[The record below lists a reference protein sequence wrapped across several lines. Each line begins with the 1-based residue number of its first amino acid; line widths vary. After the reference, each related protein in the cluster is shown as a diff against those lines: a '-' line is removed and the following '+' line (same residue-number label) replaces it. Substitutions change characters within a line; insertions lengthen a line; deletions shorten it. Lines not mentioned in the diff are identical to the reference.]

1 MTQRSANDSLE
12 QFKWLR
18 GGVLAVHAM
27 VNTVDFLD
35 ETVRKRFD
43 WSALAYLTEQMQDAV
58 LSDAFAEYIDE
69 LEERVQRELRDRRTE
84 GDGSKGEEL
93 PATVTGLMEKLRES
107 LDRAS
112 TGSKS
117 RPRTS
122 KRAKFTAL
130 SSSRK
135 DADGENQK

>member
-1 MTQRSANDSLE
+1 MTERSANDSLE

-84 GDGSKGEEL
+84 GDGNEGQEL

-107 LDRAS
+107 LDLAS
-112 TGSKS
+112 TNSKS

-122 KRAKFTAL
+122 KRTKVTSL
-130 SSSRK
+130 SSPRK
-135 DADGENQK
+135 DDDGENQK